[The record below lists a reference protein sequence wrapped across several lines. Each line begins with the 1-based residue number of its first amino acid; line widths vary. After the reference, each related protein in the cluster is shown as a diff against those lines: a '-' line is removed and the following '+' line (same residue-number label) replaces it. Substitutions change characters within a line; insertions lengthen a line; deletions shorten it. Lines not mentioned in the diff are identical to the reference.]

1 MKRASGS
8 LGVSARKE
16 AFFSVFLAVFMVLMG
31 ADQVS
36 WGASTPLQG
45 AGATFPYPLY
55 SKWFSE
61 YRTKTGVEINYQSIG
76 SGGGINQLL
85 KGTVDFGASDA
96 PMSDQELAKAATPIV
111 HVPTVLGAV
120 VLSYQLPGLK
130 APLKLSGEVIA
141 EIFMG
146 KIQKW
151 SDSKLKALNPGV
163 SLPELAVVP
172 VYRAD
177 GSGTTSIFTDYLAKV
192 SAEFKTSVGSGK
204 AVKWPAGLGGKGNE
218 GVTGVIKQT
227 PGAVGYVELIYAE
240 SNRLAV
246 AQVKNSAGEMVTPSL
261 ASVTAAAQGSLKA
274 MPADY
279 RVSIT
284 NAEGKLSYPISGFT
298 YLLVPQSGKAPKQKE
313 IQELLRW
320 VLVDGQKLAPA
331 LSYAPLPKELVVK
344 VQKTVEGLRVE

>member
-1 MKRASGS
+1 
-8 LGVSARKE
+8 
-16 AFFSVFLAVFMVLMG
+16 
-31 ADQVS
+31 
-36 WGASTPLQG
+36 
-45 AGATFPYPLY
+45 
-55 SKWFSE
+55 
-61 YRTKTGVEINYQSIG
+61 
-76 SGGGINQLL
+76 
-85 KGTVDFGASDA
+85 
-96 PMSDQELAKAATPIV
+96 
-111 HVPTVLGAV
+111 
-120 VLSYQLPGLK
+120 
-130 APLKLSGEVIA
+130 
-141 EIFMG
+141 
-146 KIQKW
+146 
-151 SDSKLKALNPGV
+151 
-163 SLPELAVVP
+163 
-172 VYRAD
+172 
-177 GSGTTSIFTDYLAKV
+177 
-192 SAEFKTSVGSGK
+192 
-204 AVKWPAGLGGKGNE
+204 VKWPAGLGGKGNE